1 MKRTKNKI
9 WMAVLAVGVAMMGM
23 MMTSCAKVDDPVE
36 ELDGE
41 PGAGAGGNK
50 KDGNWTYRISGNDVM
65 LTGYLGNDK
74 ATLTTLDIPLKVD
87 GKYVT
92 YIVTPYGVNFSD
104 FKKLEILNFDEDSR
118 IDEMPGV
125 KWCSTLKQI
134 NNGKTSNQL
143 PKYMRTV
150 RSYIFEE
157 TAIDSLNFNKVSSI
171 GDLVFRNC
179 DNLESVEIPTE
190 VVSLGEQAFAYI
202 PSKCTVTLNDSLNKL
217 TWQSVSSSPNIIVK
231 CKDGAMGWCGD
242 GGDSPQDFLYWK
254 VLLTNDSLHIDCAQ
268 QGVDN
273 FPAENRVIKTKRWN
287 DYMTGIGK
295 SIKGIKL
302 SQVYALGKEEFKGLE
317 GVSTVEL
324 NDGLTSIGESA
335 FEDCTSLKNITI
347 PASVTNIGAK
357 AFAGCTELNT
367 VTIMG
372 NPTIADDA
380 IPANVTVTYVKDE

>member
-50 KDGNWTYRISGNDVM
+50 
-65 LTGYLGNDK
+65 NDK

-92 YIVTPYGVNFSD
+92 YLVTPYGVNFSD

-179 DNLESVEIPTE
+179 DNLESVEIPTI
-190 VVSLGEQAFAYI
+190 S
-202 PSKCTVTLNDSLNKL
+202 
-217 TWQSVSSSPNIIVK
+217 
-231 CKDGAMGWCGD
+231 
-242 GGDSPQDFLYWK
+242 
-254 VLLTNDSLHIDCAQ
+254 
-268 QGVDN
+268 
-273 FPAENRVIKTKRWN
+273 R
-287 DYMTGIGK
+287 
-295 SIKGIKL
+295 
-302 SQVYALGKEEFKGLE
+302 
-317 GVSTVEL
+317 
-324 NDGLTSIGESA
+324 
-335 FEDCTSLKNITI
+335 
-347 PASVTNIGAK
+347 ASVR
-357 AFAGCTELNT
+357 
-367 VTIMG
+367 
-372 NPTIADDA
+372 
-380 IPANVTVTYVKDE
+380 